1 MTLCYHT
8 SVDSVKKSEL
18 PKTALAVK
26 PKPLG
31 LEQLGRS
38 LYKQCFSPVSP

>member
-18 PKTALAVK
+18 PKTALARKAQAFRLGAVGAK
-26 PKPLG
+26 PI
-31 LEQLGRS
+31 
-38 LYKQCFSPVSP
+38 